1 MASLRAALVIA
12 AATVVAACQ
21 RTQSPSSA
29 LSPPAAADLSR
40 PIATVHAGPP
50 SGVAWFAGDVARAFD
65 LARKQNKPVFVY
77 FGAVW
82 CPPCQELK
90 ATIFRRK
97 DFLDRLSLFVPVYL
111 DGDAPDAQRWA
122 DEFRVEGYPTVLI
135 LRSDRSEIERVSGG
149 MDLTRYAEL
158 LDDTAAAGHPIEA
171 ILASVNQGER
181 LSLNDC
187 RILAYNG
194 WQLDLSWTDGDEN
207 PQALRQL
214 ADVLARS
221 SDACPPAARIERAR
235 LDVTAAAAAA
245 DLDAAALKS
254 GKDPSP
260 RLASS
265 VMRVRPL
272 LNEPAAKEIGDTLIE
287 LPQEFFI
294 AADRLDPRSAAGL
307 EKSYIALMDRLA
319 SDARYSTAMQLYA
332 LMQEI
337 AAAQALEPSGKAPQ
351 PMVDKARQRMELEL
365 RQVREPYA
373 RTSVVNA
380 ALNLLDQLGDQ
391 ERSYSL
397 LLTEVKTSS
406 TPYYYMSDLGELE
419 EKRGHRDA
427 AIEWLARG
435 YDESRGSA
443 TRIQWGSAYVRGLI
457 RMRPTDEKA
466 IRGGALEVFTDLGD
480 GTQIHGRNRYALERL
495 AVAISGWN
503 KDGKH
508 AATVRDL
515 RASLGR
521 MCQGIPRAD
530 SANEACRKVL
540 GQI

>member
-1 MASLRAALVIA
+1 M
-12 AATVVAACQ
+12 VVAACQ
-21 RTQSPSSA
+21 RTQSPSNAMS
-29 LSPPAAADLSR
+29 AAADLSR
-40 PIATVHAGPP
+40 PVATVHAGPP
-50 SGVAWFAGDVARAFD
+50 SGVAWFDGDVARAFD

-149 MDLTRYAEL
+149 MDLSRYAEL
-158 LDDTAAAGHPIEA
+158 LDDTAAAAHPIEA
-171 ILASVNQGER
+171 ILASFNAGER
-181 LSLNDC
+181 LNLNDC

-194 WQLDLSWTDGDEN
+194 WQLDPSWTDGDEN
-207 PQALRQL
+207 PRALTHL
-214 ADVLARS
+214 ADMLARS
-221 SDACPPAARIERAR
+221 SEACPPTARIERAR

-245 DLDAAALKS
+245 DLEAAALKS
-254 GKDPSP
+254 GKYPSTH
-260 RLASS
+260 LSS
-265 VMRVRPL
+265 AVTRVRAL
-272 LNEPAAKEIGDTLIE
+272 LDEAAAKEIGDTLIE
-287 LPQEFFI
+287 LPQEFFV
-294 AADRLDPRSAAGL
+294 AADRLDRGSAAAL
-307 EKSYIALMDRLA
+307 EKSYVALMDRLA

-351 PMVDKARQRMELEL
+351 PMIDRARQRMELEL
-365 RQVREPYA
+365 RQVHEPYA

-427 AIEWLARG
+427 SIEWLARG
-435 YDESRGSA
+435 YRESRGSA

-457 RMRPTDEKA
+457 RMRPADEKA
-466 IRGGALEVFTDLGD
+466 IRVGALEVFTDLGD

-495 AVAISGWN
+495 AIAINGWN
-503 KDGKH
+503 RDGKH

-521 MCQGIPRAD
+521 MCQGISRDD